1 MLSDVE
7 NAVKRVIEI
16 CHMRDVEFAESLTSG
31 SSFPS
36 FPSFCKLYLDKAVRS
51 IWACLFAEFIE
62 FFLGENSEF
71 PKCQ

>member
-16 CHMRDVEFAESLTSG
+16 CQMRDVELAESLMSG
-31 SSFPS
+31 ASFPS
-36 FPSFCKLYLDKAVRS
+36 SPSFFKLYLDKAVRS

-62 FFLGENSEF
+62 FLLGENS
-71 PKCQ
+71 